1 MKETTLPGLRRKT
14 LRNAAYLALRVL
26 VDAKQKMKHGEGF
39 GSNYLFIIFI
49 IQKYIWKCLS
59 KSFQPQAKPH
69 KKNKPAN

>member
-49 IQKYIWKCLS
+49 IQKYI
-59 KSFQPQAKPH
+59 
-69 KKNKPAN
+69 